1 MSVFYLILFLAGFSD
16 VHFEQKG
23 IFFVVLIEIIRP
35 NVKHK
40 KLFFSVVY
48 VSGVIYYVV
57 FSFCRLLF
65 QPHVFG

>member
-48 VSGVIYYVV
+48 VSGVIY
-57 FSFCRLLF
+57 
-65 QPHVFG
+65 